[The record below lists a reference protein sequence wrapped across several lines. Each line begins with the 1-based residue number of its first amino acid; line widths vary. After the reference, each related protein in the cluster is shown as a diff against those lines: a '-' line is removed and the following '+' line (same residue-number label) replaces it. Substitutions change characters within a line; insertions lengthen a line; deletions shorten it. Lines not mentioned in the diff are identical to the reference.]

1 MMSSN
6 VKLKL
11 LKEFAKKEM
20 KDYPITQ
27 GCILVEP
34 RDIPD
39 EAFVNKLKLWLML
52 LKMETGAKSR

>member
-1 MMSSN
+1 MSSN
-6 VKLKL
+6 IKLKL
-11 LKEFAKKEM
+11 LKEFAKNEM

-34 RDIPD
+34 RDMPD
-39 EAFVNKLKLWLML
+39 EVFLTKLMFWLLL